1 MYIELFGLNG
11 LHYLHLFYVSPGYFC
26 SRDILAVLIDS
37 FDCKTFFEVSQ
48 YVFKDDF
55 VDYSKFEFLTNWVNR
70 IDTKESSHDFL
81 IGLFWLAFLFQG
93 FSMNILYVSYFWK
106 FIF

>member
-1 MYIELFGLNG
+1 MNLNDFSIYLYIELFGLNG

-81 IGLFWLAFLFQG
+81 IGLFWWALLFQD
-93 FSMNILYVSYFWK
+93 FSMK
-106 FIF
+106 